1 MMNVRTIAITIS
13 VLGICFSGAYS
24 SSDMR
29 MPNIPGPKGPQAD
42 PETCVDE
49 DVGNSFWSYGTTAPA
64 TGSGPPT
71 QAVSCIALPKARIG
85 ELKKIKCEV
94 SQPQHVPHQCISWG
108 LTSKCNIDLFAAYYP
123 FWIDNR
129 DGSWQY
135 CVTALNGHIK
145 NERYWHVYGN

>member
-1 MMNVRTIAITIS
+1 
-13 VLGICFSGAYS
+13 
-24 SSDMR
+24 MR

-42 PETCVDE
+42 PETCVGE

-94 SQPQHVPHQCISWG
+94 SQQQHVPHRCISWG
-108 LTSKCNIDLFAAYYP
+108 LRGSAVGTRNGRRWLTPLPVILTSA
-123 FWIDNR
+123 
-129 DGSWQY
+129 
-135 CVTALNGHIK
+135 
-145 NERYWHVYGN
+145 

>member
-1 MMNVRTIAITIS
+1 MFERSLSRSAFRGSAFLERT
-13 VLGICFSGAYS
+13 LPLICRCPTYP
-24 SSDMR
+24 DR
-29 MPNIPGPKGPQAD
+29 KGHRRTQKPAL
-42 PETCVDE
+42 TN
-49 DVGNSFWSYGTTAPA
+49 GNSFWSYGTTAPA

-71 QAVSCIALPKARIG
+71 QAVSCIALPKVRIG

-135 CVTALNGHIK
+135 CVTALNGHTK

>member
-1 MMNVRTIAITIS
+1 MMNVRTIAIAIS
-13 VLGICFSGAYS
+13 VSGICFSGAYS

-71 QAVSCIALPKARIG
+71 QAVSCIPLPKVRR
-85 ELKKIKCEV
+85 ELKKIKCEG
-94 SQPQHVPHQCISWG
+94 STFRIS
-108 LTSKCNIDLFAAYYP
+108 A
-123 FWIDNR
+123 
-129 DGSWQY
+129 
-135 CVTALNGHIK
+135 
-145 NERYWHVYGN
+145 